1 MGPYPNVGA
10 TDEEIDMTIETNKA
24 RAAETSPHH
33 VVLKMLIVST
43 FASAAAL
50 ALAAA
55 LN

>member
-1 MGPYPNVGA
+1 MGPYPNVG
-10 TDEEIDMTIETNKA
+10 TTYKENDMTIETNKA